1 MNCLIYKLLR
11 TVKTVKNNNVNK
23 LVKEFLKENVCL
35 SISLIVTIVL
45 VVLASLIPPQILKN
59 IVDNYLNKGLG
70 DRLLHLALIYFF
82 VLLIIGLL
90 DFIKEALLTIFG
102 QKMSKKLRSTMMKK
116 KSKIFA
122 EYFSQNETGSI
133 VSRYT
138 NDVDAIQ
145 SLFTNGIISMII
157 DVFKIIGIVISI
169 WIFSSRLGIIVI
181 FIIPIT
187 YIISRQFQKKM
198 LSSQMNNRVLI
209 ARVNNHI
216 PESIKNIEM
225 IKSFSKEKYME
236 SKYKEYVKDS
246 YESMEK
252 VNFYDSVFSPII
264 LMIRAFVIASMVILS
279 SDSISLLGISVG
291 MIAAAIE
298 LISNIFSPIES
309 LGMELQSIQQA
320 ISGVK
325 RVNEFLSVEEI
336 TEINSDFSIKNL
348 EGYEVVFDNVSFNYK
363 DGQKIIKNMSFKIA
377 NNENVTFTGRTGAGK
392 STLFKLILGLLEPKE
407 GRITIGGVDV
417 RLIPNNEKRKIFG
430 YVEQSFHFVKG
441 TIKDQITLGDNNISI
456 EDVEKVIRFVG
467 LHDYIMNLENGYD
480 TITKENMFSQGQ
492 AQLLSIARAMVAN
505 PLIMLLD
512 EITANLDSE
521 TEEHIIR
528 VLQEAGSERTLLS
541 ISHRLSAVIKCD
553 RLITIENFVK
563 KS

>member
-1 MNCLIYKLLR
+1 M
-11 TVKTVKNNNVNK
+11 KNNNVNK

>member
-1 MNCLIYKLLR
+1 MVM
-11 TVKTVKNNNVNK
+11 TMKNNYFYN
-23 LVKEFLKENVCL
+23 LVKGFLKESVWL

-45 VVLASLIPPQILKN
+45 VVLVSLIPPQILKN
-59 IVDNYLNKGLG
+59 IVDNYLNIGFG
-70 DRLLHLALIYFF
+70 DKLLHLALIYFF

-90 DFIKEALLTIFG
+90 DFVKEALLTIFG
-102 QKMSKKLRSTMMKK
+102 QKMSKNLRSTMMKK
-116 KSKIFA
+116 KSKLFA

-133 VSRYT
+133 VSRYI

-145 SLFTNGIISMII
+145 SLFTNGIISMVI
-157 DVFKIIGIVISI
+157 DALKIIGIVISI
-169 WIFSSRLGIIVI
+169 WFFSTSLGIIVI
-181 FIIPIT
+181 CIIPVI
-187 YIISRQFQKKM
+187 YVISRQFQKKM
-198 LSSQMNNRVLI
+198 LSSQMKNRVLI

-225 IKSFSKEKYME
+225 IKSFSKERYME
-236 SKYKEYVKDS
+236 SKYKEYLQDS

-264 LMIRAFVIASMVILS
+264 LMIRAVVIAVMVILS

-291 MIAAAIE
+291 MIAATIE

-325 RVNEFLSVEEI
+325 RVNEFLSEEEI
-336 TEINSDFSIKNL
+336 NQKITDFSIKSL
-348 EGYEVVFDNVSFNYK
+348 DGYEVVFDNVCFNYK
-363 DGQKIIKNMSFKIA
+363 DGQTILKNMSFEIA
-377 NNENVTFTGRTGAGK
+377 NNENVIFTGRTGAGK
-392 STLFKLILGLLEPKE
+392 STLFKLILGLLEPKN
-407 GRITIGGVDV
+407 GSITIGGVNV
-417 RLIPNNEKRKIFG
+417 KLIPNSEKRKIFG

-441 TIKDQITLGDNNISI
+441 TIKDQITLGDNNIST
-456 EDVEKVIRFVG
+456 EEVEKVIRFVG
-467 LHDYIMNLENGYD
+467 LHDYITNLENGYD
-480 TITKENMFSQGQ
+480 TIVKDSLFSQGQ
-492 AQLLSIARAMVAN
+492 AQLLSIARAMVTN
-505 PLIMLLD
+505 PPIMLLD

-541 ISHRLSAVIKCD
+541 ISHRLSSVLKCD
-553 RLITIENFVK
+553 RLITIEKFVN
-563 KS
+563 